1 MKKEYLIKKWL
12 DNELTSEE
20 EIAFN
25 ISEDF
30 SFLTDLTNDLKEA
43 KLKSNFNEDLEFSKL
58 KDKLPLKKTKKT
70 KKTKVISFN
79 LIARIAAIF
88 VLAFSTLLYVTSK
101 KEVSTFIGET
111 TVLTLPDNSKVYI
124 SASSSVQIK
133 RLNWERN
140 ITLKGEAYFEVEKG
154 KKFTVATKDAS
165 VKVLGTKFN
174 VISRDNYF
182 ETICYEG
189 RVLVTYNDTKRVLN
203 VGEKFLVIDNKIIET
218 RNTEKDLPKWNG
230 GKSSFKNT
238 PIEYVLKEF
247 ERHYNIKI
255 KANFNVDEKFTGSF
269 VYNNEN
275 VALKSITMP
284 LNLKIKKKNNSITL
298 FKND

>member
-58 KDKLPLKKTKKT
+58 KDKLPLKKT

-140 ITLKGEAYFEVEKG
+140 ITLKGEAYFEVEK
-154 KKFTVATKDAS
+154 
-165 VKVLGTKFN
+165 VKNLQ
-174 VISRDNYF
+174 
-182 ETICYEG
+182 
-189 RVLVTYNDTKRVLN
+189 LL
-203 VGEKFLVIDNKIIET
+203 
-218 RNTEKDLPKWNG
+218 
-230 GKSSFKNT
+230 
-238 PIEYVLKEF
+238 LKM
-247 ERHYNIKI
+247 
-255 KANFNVDEKFTGSF
+255 
-269 VYNNEN
+269 
-275 VALKSITMP
+275 LQ
-284 LNLKIKKKNNSITL
+284 
-298 FKND
+298 

>member
-20 EIAFN
+20 KIAFN

-58 KDKLPLKKTKKT
+58 KDKLPLKKT

-269 VYNNEN
+269 AVSYTH
-275 VALKSITMP
+275 L
-284 LNLKIKKKNNSITL
+284 TL
-298 FKND
+298 PTNREV

>member
-1 MKKEYLIKKWL
+1 MEKEYLIKKWL

-25 ISEDF
+25 MSEDF
-30 SFLTDLTNDLKEA
+30 SFLTGLTNDLKEA
-43 KLKSNFNEDLEFSKL
+43 KLTSNFNEELEFSKL
-58 KDKLPLKKTKKT
+58 KIKLELELEKT

-88 VLAFSTLLYVTSK
+88 VLGFSTLFYITNK
-101 KEVSTFIGET
+101 KEVTTLIGET
-111 TVLTLPDNSKVYI
+111 TVLNLPDNSKVTI
-124 SASSSVQIK
+124 NASSSVQIK
-133 RLNWERN
+133 RFNWDRN
-140 ITLKGEAYFEVEKG
+140 ITLRGEAYFEVEKG

-189 RVLVTYNDTKRVLN
+189 RVLVTYNNTKRVLN
-203 VGEKFLVIDNKIIET
+203 VGDKFLVIDNKTIET
-218 RNTEKDLPKWNG
+218 RNTKKDPHKWNG
-230 GKSSFKNT
+230 DKSSFKNT
-238 PIEYVLKEF
+238 PIKYVLKEF
-247 ERHYNIKI
+247 ERHYNVRI

-269 VYNNEN
+269 VHDNEN
-275 VALKSITMP
+275 VALKSITLP
-284 LNLKIKKKNNSITL
+284 FNLKIQKKNNSITL
-298 FKND
+298 SKND